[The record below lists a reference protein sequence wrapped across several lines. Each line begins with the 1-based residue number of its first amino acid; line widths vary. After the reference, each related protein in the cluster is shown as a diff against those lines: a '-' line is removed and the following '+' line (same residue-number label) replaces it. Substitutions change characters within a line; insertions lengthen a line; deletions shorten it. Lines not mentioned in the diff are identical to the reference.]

1 MDCYISCR
9 LAFKIIFS
17 KANFFDRD
25 LPLHFYSPL
34 WMDGRFVL
42 MFSLF

>member
-1 MDCYISCR
+1 MDCYISCC

-17 KANFFDRD
+17 KANFFDYD
-25 LPLHFYSPL
+25 LPLRFCLSL

-42 MFSLF
+42 TFSLF